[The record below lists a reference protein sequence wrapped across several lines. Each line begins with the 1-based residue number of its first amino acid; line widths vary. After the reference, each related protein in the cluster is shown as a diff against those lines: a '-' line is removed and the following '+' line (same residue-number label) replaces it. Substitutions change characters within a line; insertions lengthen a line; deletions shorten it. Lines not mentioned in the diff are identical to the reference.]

1 MKRMKIVSGMRPT
14 GKMHLGH
21 LHGALLNW
29 KDLQEEY
36 DCFYFIADWHAL
48 TSEYARPDI
57 IRESTYDII
66 LDWISVGLDPE
77 VSTFF
82 IQSEIKEHAELYLI
96 FSMITPLPWL
106 ERNPTYKEQ
115 LNELSQKNIY
125 TYGFLGYPVLQAA
138 DILMYKANGVPVG
151 EDQAPHVELTREI
164 ARRFNH
170 LYGDIFPVP
179 KVLLTPT
186 SKLLGIDRRKM
197 SKSYGNAIL
206 LTDGDDEIDQKVDRM
221 ITDPQRAR
229 RSDPGDPNVCN
240 VFSFHEIYSDQETTE
255 RIRRE
260 CPLAGIGC
268 VDCKREMAAAL
279 KRGLEPIRAKR
290 RELESD
296 MDAVKDI
303 MVEGNRRSR
312 AIARETLARSRFRPD
327 VHWMLDI
334 PPWRDWMLDAGYWI
348 LDIPPKAGLTLVSP
362 PEAGLSYLGIRSQ
375 IRDI

>member
-1 MKRMKIVSGMRPT
+1 MSKGTILSGMRPT

-29 KDLQEEY
+29 KRLQEQY
-36 DCFYFIADWHAL
+36 RCFYFIADWHAL
-48 TSEYARPDI
+48 TSEYAHPDI
-57 IRESTYDII
+57 IRESRYDII
-66 LDWISVGLDPE
+66 IDWISVGLDPE

-115 LNELSQKNIY
+115 LTELRQKDVY

-170 LYGDIFPVP
+170 LYGEVFPVP
-179 KVLLTPT
+179 DVLLTPT
-186 SKLLGIDRRKM
+186 SKILGLDRRKM
-197 SKSYGNAIL
+197 SKSYGNAIF
-206 LTDGDDEIDQKVDRM
+206 LTDTDEEIDAKVSQM

-229 RSDPGDPNVCN
+229 KSDPGDPAVCN
-240 VFSFHEIYSDQETTE
+240 VFSFHEIYSTPETIE
-255 RIRRE
+255 IVRRD
-260 CPLAGIGC
+260 CPSAAIGC
-268 VDCKREMAAAL
+268 VECKRIMAAGL
-279 KRGLEPIRAKR
+279 KKGLEPIRAKR

-296 MDAVKDI
+296 MGRVKQI
-303 MVEGNRRSR
+303 VAEGNETSR
-312 AIARETLARSRFRPD
+312 AIARSTMAEVR
-327 VHWMLDI
+327 
-334 PPWRDWMLDAGYWI
+334 
-348 LDIPPKAGLTLVSP
+348 
-362 PEAGLSYLGIRSQ
+362 EAVKI
-375 IRDI
+375 